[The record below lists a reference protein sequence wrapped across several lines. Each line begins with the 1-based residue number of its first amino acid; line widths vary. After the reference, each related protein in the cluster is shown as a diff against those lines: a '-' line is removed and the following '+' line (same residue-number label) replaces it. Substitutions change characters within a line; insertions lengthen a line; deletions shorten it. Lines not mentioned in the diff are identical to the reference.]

1 MRKFVVIGAVAVA
14 ALGAAYYGGLFPSSS
29 APDTQQPGGGPQG
42 QAGGPEGGRPQGG
55 GSGGQMRQGGGP
67 PGMGGGF
74 GGGGFRP
81 PVTVRMAEAATGDIG
96 AQLTVVGNLIGEQTV
111 DVVPRTGGRLVSVN
125 VKLGDPVR
133 RGQLLAK
140 IEDFEIIEQVKQA
153 QASMEVARAT
163 IRQREADLKVAE
175 LNFDRSKNLYGRQ
188 LLAKQ
193 ALDDAE
199 SRYLA
204 AQAQLDLARAQSSQ
218 TAARLDELQINL
230 GNTRITSPVDG
241 FVGRRN
247 ADPGA
252 WVSQNAPV
260 VSVVEIA
267 RLRMQAAVVE
277 KDLRF
282 VGVGDPATVEVDA
295 YPGDQ
300 FKGRVARV
308 SPVLDP
314 ATRTATMEVEI
325 PNTDNRLRP
334 GMYARVELTIEEHK
348 GVVLVPKPA
357 VVDLDG
363 QRGVWQAGDDNK
375 AKFLPVTL
383 GIEDGER
390 VEITAGLTAG
400 DRFVT
405 EGAGAVR
412 RNDTLVVPGQGGGP
426 GQGRGGRPGGGG
438 QGRGP
443 GQGGGRP
450 GADNGSQSQG
460 GSAPPEGGNRRQRPQ

>member
-1 MRKFVVIGAVAVA
+1 MRKFVVIGVVAAA

-29 APDTQQPGGGPQG
+29 VPDTQQAGGGPQS
-42 QAGGPEGGRPQGG
+42 QGG
-55 GSGGQMRQGGGP
+55 GPGGGRSQGGGGQMRQGGGP

-81 PVTVRMAEAATGDIG
+81 PVTVRMAEATTGDIG

-111 DVVPRTGGRLVSVN
+111 DVVPRTGGRLVTVN
-125 VKLGDPVR
+125 VKLGDAVR

-140 IEDFEIIEQVKQA
+140 IEDFEIVEQVKQA

-218 TAARLDELQINL
+218 TSARLDELQINL

-295 YPGDQ
+295 YPGDK

-348 GVVLVPKPA
+348 GVVIVPKPA

-363 QRGVWQAGDDNK
+363 QRGVWQAGEENK
-375 AKFLPVTL
+375 ARFLPVTL

-390 VEITAGLTAG
+390 VEIAAGLKAG

-438 QGRGP
+438 QGRGQ

-450 GADNGSQSQG
+450 GAENGNQSQG
-460 GSAPPEGGNRRQRPQ
+460 GGTPEGGNPRQRPQ